1 MVRRKG
7 YIFVLSTTL
16 ILCFI
21 VMIFTAVSQSSV
33 MTNTTESK
41 KNSVIV
47 IDCGHGGEDPGAVG
61 VNNVY
66 ESDVNLSFGLKFN
79 GILKLNGY
87 DTVLTRNDKND
98 IADKSL
104 DTIAKRKKS
113 DMYKRLDIYNS
124 SLKNVAISIHQNIFP
139 AKSCSGTQV
148 FYSKQNPLSKVL
160 ADNITT
166 SVVSNLQNDN
176 ERISKESNGIF
187 LLDNAKVPAIIV
199 ECGFL
204 SNENE
209 TYLLCDKEYQK
220 KFSYCLFQG
229 LMNSNL

>member
-33 MTNTTESK
+33 MTNTTECK

-47 IDCGHGGEDPGAVG
+47 IDCGHGGE
-61 VNNVY
+61 
-66 ESDVNLSFGLKFN
+66 VNLSFGLKFN
-79 GILKLNGY
+79 DILKLNGY

-104 DTIAKRKKS
+104 DTIVKRKKS

>member
-33 MTNTTESK
+33 MTNTTECK

-79 GILKLNGY
+79 DILKLNGY

-98 IADKSL
+98 IADNPPASPSNPSVKLTALEDPTS
-104 DTIAKRKKS
+104 
-113 DMYKRLDIYNS
+113 
-124 SLKNVAISIHQNIFP
+124 KNNINTP
-139 AKSCSGTQV
+139 
-148 FYSKQNPLSKVL
+148 
-160 ADNITT
+160 
-166 SVVSNLQNDN
+166 
-176 ERISKESNGIF
+176 
-187 LLDNAKVPAIIV
+187 
-199 ECGFL
+199 
-204 SNENE
+204 
-209 TYLLCDKEYQK
+209 
-220 KFSYCLFQG
+220 
-229 LMNSNL
+229 

>member
-33 MTNTTESK
+33 MTNTTECK

-79 GILKLNGY
+79 DILKLNGY
-87 DTVLTRNDKND
+87 DTILQLLLYQICKMITKELAKNP
-98 IADKSL
+98 
-104 DTIAKRKKS
+104 T
-113 DMYKRLDIYNS
+113 
-124 SLKNVAISIHQNIFP
+124 
-139 AKSCSGTQV
+139 V
-148 FYSKQNPLSKVL
+148 FFY
-160 ADNITT
+160 
-166 SVVSNLQNDN
+166 
-176 ERISKESNGIF
+176 
-187 LLDNAKVPAIIV
+187 
-199 ECGFL
+199 
-204 SNENE
+204 
-209 TYLLCDKEYQK
+209 
-220 KFSYCLFQG
+220 
-229 LMNSNL
+229 

>member
-79 GILKLNGY
+79 
-87 DTVLTRNDKND
+87 D
-98 IADKSL
+98 IS
-104 DTIAKRKKS
+104 
-113 DMYKRLDIYNS
+113 
-124 SLKNVAISIHQNIFP
+124 
-139 AKSCSGTQV
+139 
-148 FYSKQNPLSKVL
+148 
-160 ADNITT
+160 
-166 SVVSNLQNDN
+166 
-176 ERISKESNGIF
+176 
-187 LLDNAKVPAIIV
+187 
-199 ECGFL
+199 
-204 SNENE
+204 
-209 TYLLCDKEYQK
+209 
-220 KFSYCLFQG
+220 
-229 LMNSNL
+229 